1 MAKSVDQ
8 EIIVIERTVC
18 CVHGLQTEGT
28 KHIPEEAPELVRRQK
43 TGKKTMARTCTM
55 ASCHSEQDWVRQGK
69 QV

>member
-43 TGKKTMARTCTM
+43 TGKN
-55 ASCHSEQDWVRQGK
+55 HGK
-69 QV
+69 NLYYGVLPQ